1 MFSQDNSA
9 LVIIVAILAVVALYY
24 VLYKKKTTG
33 CKSCMAQCTSEDAD
47 EKAAC
52 QKQCKDKH
60 SDCAK
65 DSSMVHSSYAA
76 HGIIDSIEDEAA
88 RAEKK
93 IDSSIPTD
101 WIPAGRMSVDSFLP
115 PVPGFSDTSVN
126 Q

>member
-9 LVIIVAILAVVALYY
+9 LVIIVAILAVAALYY
-24 VLYKKKTTG
+24 VLYKKKIPG
-33 CKSCMAQCTSEDAD
+33 CK
-47 EKAAC
+47 AC
-52 QKQCKDKH
+52 QDKCDDGDDKCKKSCEDKH
-60 SDCAK
+60 SDCKK
-65 DSSMVHSSYAA
+65 DTSLVHGAYSA

-101 WIPAGRMSVDSFLP
+101 WIPAGRMSVGSFLP